1 MDALH
6 VGPRHGNVRELENYV
21 QHPLISSRG
30 PVLDVIEPT
39 SAEAAA
45 RTAGSGT
52 GQRLRDAEAAHMRR
66 VLEQTGWTIE
76 GPEGAANL
84 LDIPASTL
92 RSRLKKLCIVRP
104 R

>member
-1 MDALH
+1 M
-6 VGPRHGNVRELENYV
+6 
-21 QHPLISSRG
+21 
-30 PVLDVIEPT
+30 LDVIEPT